1 MIVIIE
7 PVVFARCGGDA
18 VETTGGIVSPFI
30 PHVLGIGGTC
40 ETSLPTVIARNPGAQ
55 LTP

>member
-7 PVVFARCGGDA
+7 PAAFTLGATA
-18 VETTGGIVSPFI
+18 VETTGGVVSPFI

-40 ETSLPTVIARNPGAQ
+40 ETSSPTVIARNPGAQ